1 MVLGAVAVDVDTVL
15 ASVQERDKWRR
26 RLEVL
31 QAALADVRDREV
43 RVAARLRRLKRELV
57 HVQELAEA
65 VSGAAG
71 RLPPGSQGINAQAR
85 PNFPAR

>member
-1 MVLGAVAVDVDTVL
+1 MDVDTVL

-43 RVAARLRRLKRELV
+43 RAAARLRRLKRELAR
-57 HVQELAEA
+57 VQDLAEA
-65 VSGAAG
+65 ISGAG
-71 RLPPGSQGINAQAR
+71 RRIALASQGINAQAR
-85 PNFPAR
+85 PNIPAR

>member
-1 MVLGAVAVDVDTVL
+1 ML

-31 QAALADVRDREV
+31 QAALAEVRDRQV
-43 RVAARLRRLKRELV
+43 RVAARLRRLKRDLAT
-57 HVQELAEA
+57 VQELAEA

-71 RLPPGSQGINAQAR
+71 RIHIGSQGINAQTR

>member
-1 MVLGAVAVDVDTVL
+1 MVDVDTVL
-15 ASVQERDKWRR
+15 ANVQERDKWRR

-43 RVAARLRRLKRELV
+43 RVAARLRRLKRELAR
-57 HVQELAEA
+57 VQELAEA

-71 RLPPGSQGINAQAR
+71 RILPASQGINAQAR

>member
-1 MVLGAVAVDVDTVL
+1 MLTPAVAVDVDTVL

-31 QAALADVRDREV
+31 QTALADVRDREV
-43 RVAARLRRLKRELV
+43 RVAARLRRLKRELAT
-57 HVQELAEA
+57 VQELAEA

-71 RLPPGSQGINAQAR
+71 RLHPASQGINAQAR

>member
-1 MVLGAVAVDVDTVL
+1 MDVDTVL

-43 RVAARLRRLKRELV
+43 RAAARLRRLKRELAR
-57 HVQELAEA
+57 VQELAEA
-65 VSGAAG
+65 ISGAG
-71 RLPPGSQGINAQAR
+71 RRLAPASQGINAQAR
-85 PNFPAR
+85 PNLPAR